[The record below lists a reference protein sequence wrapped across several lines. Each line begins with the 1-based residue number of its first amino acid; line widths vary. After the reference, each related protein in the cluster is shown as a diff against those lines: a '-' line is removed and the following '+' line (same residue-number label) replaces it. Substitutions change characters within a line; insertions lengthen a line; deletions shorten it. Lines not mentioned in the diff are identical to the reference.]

1 MLGLYGGS
9 LYIGIWFGGSAAKTA
24 FRVLEARTVVGS
36 AVVAGSLCMAV
47 TTLLPSEPLL
57 SLKVMLIVLRVGYG
71 TAQAF
76 VMCHV
81 PMWIRRTAPRENRA
95 SWIGLYQAAIPMGVL
110 VGYLLAALILCFKTT
125 WIYAHTENWR
135 MIFLI
140 QVNGEKNRPQ
150 PPPTHA

>member
-1 MLGLYGGS
+1 MVHIILTRG
-9 LYIGIWFGGSAAKTA
+9 ADDANRA
-24 FRVLEARTVVGS
+24 
-36 AVVAGSLCMAV
+36 
-47 TTLLPSEPLL
+47 

-140 QVNGEKNRPQ
+140 QVGRGGL
-150 PPPTHA
+150 ACV